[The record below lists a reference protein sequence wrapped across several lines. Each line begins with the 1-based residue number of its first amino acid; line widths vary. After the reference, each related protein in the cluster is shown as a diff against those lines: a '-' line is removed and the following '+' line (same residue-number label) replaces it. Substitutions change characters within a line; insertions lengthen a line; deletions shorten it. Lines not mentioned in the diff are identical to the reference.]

1 MPQWCILSLCA
12 IKSIR
17 YVVYY
22 ITYYFY
28 AYFYTK
34 GRQSSEE
41 AVFTVQVWVCIFYRS
56 GGAKEWCILILRSI
70 LWSLDICHTYRYP
83 KLWHIILLTMYM
95 AYETTDTCTIIN
107 AKRFSLKDS
116 LPTCNNNDNVTK
128 MY

>member
-1 MPQWCILSLCA
+1 MMYTSLCA

-41 AVFTVQVWVCIFYRS
+41 AVFTVNVWVCIFTAAAVQKSDVYLFC
-56 GGAKEWCILILRSI
+56 AQFFEALIFAI
-70 LWSLDICHTYRYP
+70 HIDIRNYG
-83 KLWHIILLTMYM
+83 I
-95 AYETTDTCTIIN
+95 
-107 AKRFSLKDS
+107 
-116 LPTCNNNDNVTK
+116 
-128 MY
+128 